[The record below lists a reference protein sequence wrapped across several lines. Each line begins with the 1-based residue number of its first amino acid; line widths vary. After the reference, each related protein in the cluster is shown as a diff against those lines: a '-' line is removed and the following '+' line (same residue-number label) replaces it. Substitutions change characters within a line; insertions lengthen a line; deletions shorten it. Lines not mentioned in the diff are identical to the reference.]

1 MLAPKPALASL
12 EITCFLVKVLLEI
25 SLTPSTN
32 VPEAQADEFV
42 SAVGATASQAKV
54 GSLNQSEDNVD
65 IDFEEENIVI
75 RPM

>member
-42 SAVGATASQAKV
+42 SAVGATAS
-54 GSLNQSEDNVD
+54 
-65 IDFEEENIVI
+65 
-75 RPM
+75 